1 MRVAA
6 VHKIKKQATKKCV
19 FDFAICL
26 KQCAYF

>member
-6 VHKIKKQATKKCV
+6 VHKMTKQATENV